1 MGRQYN
7 RRQKK
12 ARGKA
17 LLKRRKKALKLHQL
31 WLLLLLKDVIHHRGL
46 WRIVKNVNPSF

>member
-17 LLKRRKKALKLHQL
+17 LLKRRKKALKLKKLGQATPA
-31 WLLLLLKDVIHHRGL
+31 VAT
-46 WRIVKNVNPSF
+46 PAA

>member
-7 RRQKK
+7 RRQKR

-17 LLKRRKKALKLHQL
+17 LLKRRKKALKLKKLGQAAPA
-31 WLLLLLKDVIHHRGL
+31 VAT
-46 WRIVKNVNPSF
+46 PAA